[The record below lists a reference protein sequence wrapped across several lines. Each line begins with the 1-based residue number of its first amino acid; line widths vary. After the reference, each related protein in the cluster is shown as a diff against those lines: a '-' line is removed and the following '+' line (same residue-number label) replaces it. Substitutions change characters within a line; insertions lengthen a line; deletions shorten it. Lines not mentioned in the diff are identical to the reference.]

1 MNLKGKTK
9 NMSDYQHISVDKL
22 NGTLV
27 LKFATRHLRTPE
39 VSHAVRDELVSAVN
53 DSQATNFVLDLE
65 QVEFVGS
72 VAMLAFL
79 SLRRLADVDRI
90 VMCNVADKVKSVFV
104 VCDLLTDD
112 PQRKSP
118 FEHVATVDEAVASI
132 SGQAR
137 PTT

>member
-1 MNLKGKTK
+1 MNLKGKTN
-9 NMSDYQHISVDKL
+9 NMSDYQHISADKL

-27 LKFATRHLRTPE
+27 LKFATQHLRTPE

-53 DSQATNFVLDLE
+53 DSQATNLVLDLE

-79 SLRRLADVDRI
+79 SLRRLADVERI
-90 VMCNVADKVKSVFV
+90 VMCNVADKVKRIFV
-104 VCDLLTDD
+104 VCKLLTDD

-132 SGQAR
+132 SGQTR